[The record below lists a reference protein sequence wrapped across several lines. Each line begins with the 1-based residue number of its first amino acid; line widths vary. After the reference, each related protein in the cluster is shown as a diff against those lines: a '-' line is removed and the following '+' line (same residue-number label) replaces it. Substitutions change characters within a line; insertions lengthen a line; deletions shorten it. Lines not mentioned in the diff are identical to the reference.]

1 MPNTGLG
8 LIHIYYGDGKGKTSA
23 ALGLAIRSAG
33 NGYKVLINRF
43 LKNSNSC
50 ELPILK
56 NIPGITVT
64 GSEKDFGFF
73 FSMSPDAKNEA
84 STYYTN
90 QLKDAFKKAID
101 EKFNVLILD
110 EINVAVNLGLID
122 EALLL
127 ELIRNKPSNM
137 ELIMTGRDPSKA
149 MIELADYVSEIKNI
163 KHPFEKGI
171 TSRLG
176 IEE

>member
-64 GSEKDFGFF
+64 GSEKDF
-73 FSMSPDAKNEA
+73 
-84 STYYTN
+84 
-90 QLKDAFKKAID
+90 
-101 EKFNVLILD
+101 
-110 EINVAVNLGLID
+110 
-122 EALLL
+122 
-127 ELIRNKPSNM
+127 
-137 ELIMTGRDPSKA
+137 
-149 MIELADYVSEIKNI
+149 
-163 KHPFEKGI
+163 
-171 TSRLG
+171 
-176 IEE
+176 

>member
-1 MPNTGLG
+1 
-8 LIHIYYGDGKGKTSA
+8 
-23 ALGLAIRSAG
+23 
-33 NGYKVLINRF
+33 
-43 LKNSNSC
+43 
-50 ELPILK
+50 
-56 NIPGITVT
+56 
-64 GSEKDFGFF
+64 
-73 FSMSPDAKNEA
+73 MSPDAKNEA
-84 STYYTN
+84 SNYYTN

-101 EKFNVLILD
+101 ETFNVLILD